1 MLKRK
6 MQGKISPEIQDV
18 EITNAKLKKA
28 GYPENVMTPEE
39 ICNVLGVDGIM
50 SSNYSLT
57 KPMSQGAAIAIG
69 VLFGAWG
76 STNEV
81 VVSLDIKDCAN
92 KKTIWNYNHKFAGS
106 IGSTPANLVD
116 GLMRHA
122 SKKMPY
128 IIQ

>member
-1 MLKRK
+1 M
-6 MQGKISPEIQDV
+6 EV
-18 EITNAKLKKA
+18 TNAKLKKA

-50 SSNYSLT
+50 SSNYSLS

-76 STNEV
+76 PTNEV

-92 KKTIWNYNHKFAGS
+92 KKTIWNYNHTFAGS